1 MEEMTM
7 TQNTNQNLI
16 KFYSISQQSFNSI
29 STNLKPYT
37 NSIINFLKSHKI
49 KKFTL
54 EDSYQ
59 ITMTLLQYPT
69 QFPLDLLKLISIFS
83 FIQFNNLQFNQ
94 SNFINYCQ
102 QLNLQKNI

>member
-1 MEEMTM
+1 M
-7 TQNTNQNLI
+7 TNQNNNLI
-16 KFYSISQQSFNSI
+16 KFYSISQKSFNSI

-37 NSIINFLKSHKI
+37 TSILNFLNSHKI

-59 ITMTLLQYPT
+59 ITMTLLQHST

>member
-1 MEEMTM
+1 M
-7 TQNTNQNLI
+7 
-16 KFYSISQQSFNSI
+16 KISQKSFNSI

-37 NSIINFLKSHKI
+37 NYLIKFLKSHNI

-59 ITMTLLQYPT
+59 TTMNLFQHSNYN
-69 QFPLDLLKLISIFS
+69 LLKLISIIS

-102 QLNLQKNI
+102 QLNLNNI

>member
-1 MEEMTM
+1 M
-7 TQNTNQNLI
+7 
-16 KFYSISQQSFNSI
+16 KISQNYFNSI

-37 NSIINFLKSHKI
+37 NYIISFLRSQHI

-59 ITMTLLQYPT
+59 TTMNLFQHSNQPQLN
-69 QFPLDLLKLISIFS
+69 LLKLISIIS

-102 QLNLQKNI
+102 QLNLNNI

>member
-1 MEEMTM
+1 MEEHIM
-7 TQNTNQNLI
+7 
-16 KFYSISQQSFNSI
+16 KISQKSFNSI

-37 NSIINFLKSHKI
+37 NYLIKFLKSHNI

-59 ITMTLLQYPT
+59 ITMTLFQHSNYN
-69 QFPLDLLKLISIFS
+69 LLKLVSIFS

-102 QLNLQKNI
+102 QLNLTNI

>member
-1 MEEMTM
+1 M

-16 KFYSISQQSFNSI
+16 KFYSISQKSFNSI

-37 NSIINFLKSHKI
+37 NSIINFLNSHKI

-59 ITMTLLQYPT
+59 ITMILLQHST

>member
-1 MEEMTM
+1 M
-7 TQNTNQNLI
+7 NNQNNNLI
-16 KFYSISQQSFNSI
+16 NFYSISQNSFNSI
-29 STNLKPYT
+29 STELKPYT
-37 NSIINFLKSHKI
+37 NFIINFLNSHEI
-49 KKFTL
+49 TKFTL

-69 QFPLDLLKLISIFS
+69 QFSLDLLKLISIIS

-102 QLNLQKNI
+102 QLNIQPNL

>member
-1 MEEMTM
+1 M
-7 TQNTNQNLI
+7 
-16 KFYSISQQSFNSI
+16 KISQKSFNSI

-37 NSIINFLKSHKI
+37 NYLIKFLKSHDI

-59 ITMTLLQYPT
+59 TTMNLFQHSNQPQLN
-69 QFPLDLLKLISIFS
+69 LLKLISIIS
-83 FIQFNNLQFNQ
+83 FIKFNNLQFNK

-102 QLNLQKNI
+102 QLNLNNI